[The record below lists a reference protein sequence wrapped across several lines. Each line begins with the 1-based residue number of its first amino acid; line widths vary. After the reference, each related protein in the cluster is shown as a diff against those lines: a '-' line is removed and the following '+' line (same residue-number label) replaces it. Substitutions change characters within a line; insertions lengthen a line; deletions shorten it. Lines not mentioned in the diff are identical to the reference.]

1 MSGKRVAKKPKKNG
15 DGASR
20 QSPGESSRPP
30 ENAGK
35 EAFHQLYGTEL
46 PEEDILSKAGGTDY
60 PDLPDEDAEQPEQSR
75 QDRAAEIRAAIEA
88 AIAAQEAS
96 RAASRPAKVETV
108 PDAGFSDESDSRGTE
123 GTCDEGPEILTEFVP
138 RRTPPGVLR
147 TRRGQDDGKQLSQP
161 AEQTGKG
168 GTENRKPPAKAPKPF
183 GGRKQDGKTGK
194 KERKVGQKG
203 KKADIT
209 AINEKKDTAQTPKKS
224 RVKKIA
230 IYLLLGIAVLAGG
243 VLFSIY
249 RSAAGAY
256 DPGTTVPADSG
267 APGKKARERAV
278 QADPSMVRRE
288 GTYCFVVGAT
298 DNEGYRTDTMM
309 LVFFEP
315 AKQVL
320 NILQIPRD
328 LLIETGHASNKA
340 NALYAY
346 GKGALMKSA
355 LSSAFGIPIDDYVV
369 INLTCFRT
377 VVDKLGGVELDVPFD
392 MDYEDPDQDLY
403 IHLKQGLQTL
413 DGKEAEGFV
422 RYRYGYVDMDFGR
435 MNAQKMF
442 LAAMAKTVTKPAGIT
457 KVPGLI
463 DTVFKNMKA
472 DLTASQMLS
481 YATKALKIPLE
492 NIRIFSLPSESW
504 YYDGE
509 SGLTAYR
516 TETMYIINNYFSPYD
531 GLIENATLVEY
542 GRKYNTEFNLD
553 GNTLVEIDEN
563 RPTFYLNPKWDWQE
577 FLAHQQGTAVTE
589 QDGQEDDT
597 TIDTTPESDVGPVPE
612 TEEIDGT

>member
-1 MSGKRVAKKPKKNG
+1 LAGKRVAKKPKKDKNG
-15 DGASR
+15 IIR
-20 QSPGESSRPP
+20 QELGVPSRPP
-30 ENAGK
+30 EK
-35 EAFHQLYGTEL
+35 EAYQRFYGIEPQEASL
-46 PEEDILSKAGGTDY
+46 PNTQEDDY
-60 PDLPDEDAEQPEQSR
+60 AEVQGEDSTKDEGFGR
-75 QDRAAEIRAAIEA
+75 DRAAEIRAAIET
-88 AIAAQEAS
+88 AIAAQEAE
-96 RAASRPAKVETV
+96 RTAGGTLGQETS
-108 PDAGFSDESDSRGTE
+108 PDFDLYDAGESKDAGDIS
-123 GTCDEGPEILTEFVP
+123 DEGPEILTERFP
-138 RRTPPGVLR
+138 RRSRPIELR
-147 TRRGQDDGKQLSQP
+147 PRRVPNESVKRSLP
-161 AEQTGKG
+161 AVQTGKNLIE
-168 GTENRKPPAKAPKPF
+168 TKKAPEHIA
-183 GGRKQDGKTGK
+183 KTAAQPKDKEKAK
-194 KERKVGQKG
+194 KNKNKDAVKSS
-203 KKADIT
+203 KKNRA
-209 AINEKKDTAQTPKKS
+209 
-224 RVKKIA
+224 KKIA
-230 IYLLLGIAVLAGG
+230 LYLLLGLIIVLGG

-256 DPGTTVPADSG
+256 DPGDLTPANAG
-267 APGKKARERAV
+267 ALGKKARERAV

-309 LVFFEP
+309 LAFFEP

-328 LLIETGHASNKA
+328 LLIETGHDSNKA

-355 LSSAFGIPIDDYVV
+355 LSSAFGIPIDNYVV

-377 VVDKLGGVELDVPFD
+377 VVDKLGGVELNVPFD

-413 DGKEAEGFV
+413 DGKDAEGFV
-422 RYRYGYVDMDFGR
+422 RFRYGYVDMDFGR

-442 LAAMAKTVTKPAGIT
+442 LAALAKTVTKPTNAI

-463 DTVFKNMKA
+463 DTVFKNMKT
-472 DLTASQMLS
+472 DLTATQMLS

-516 TETMYIINNYFSPYD
+516 AETMYIINNYFSPYD
-531 GLIENATLVEY
+531 DMIENATLVEY
-542 GRKYNTEFNLD
+542 GRKYETQFNLD
-553 GNTLVEIDEN
+553 GNSLVEIDEN
-563 RPTFYLNPKWDWQE
+563 RPKFNLNPKWNWQE
-577 FLAHQQGTAVTE
+577 FLAHQQGVGTE
-589 QDGQEDDT
+589 QEEEKDT
-597 TIDTTPESDVGPVPE
+597 TIDTTPESDVGPVPGM
-612 TEEIDGT
+612 EENDGT

>member
-1 MSGKRVAKKPKKNG
+1 MAGKRVAKKAKKEKNG
-15 DGASR
+15 AFLRS
-20 QSPGESSRPP
+20 SGEPSKPLGDA
-30 ENAGK
+30 EK
-35 EAFHQLYGTEL
+35 EAFYRYYGSAQ
-46 PEEDILSKAGGTDY
+46 PEDTPPALNGAGA
-60 PDLPDEDAEQPEQSR
+60 PDLPDEDAPVEAGAGR
-75 QDRAAEIRAAIEA
+75 NRAAEIRAAIEA
-88 AIAAQEAS
+88 ALAAEEAK
-96 RAASRPAKVETV
+96 RAAGENTTPDFDLY
-108 PDAGFSDESDSRGTE
+108 DAGDSKDAGDPS
-123 GTCDEGPEILTEFVP
+123 GEGPEILTENFP
-138 RRTPPGVLR
+138 RRSKPAQLRPRRAQDEGGVRSLPAVAAGDVMAIASKTPDKTEKSAGKHIE
-147 TRRGQDDGKQLSQP
+147 RGQ
-161 AEQTGKG
+161 
-168 GTENRKPPAKAPKPF
+168 
-183 GGRKQDGKTGK
+183 
-194 KERKVGQKG
+194 
-203 KKADIT
+203 ADKNGVKN
-209 AINEKKDTAQTPKKS
+209 AVASARKS
-224 RVKKIA
+224 RTKKIVL
-230 IYLLLGIAVLAGG
+230 YSLLAVVGLLCG

-256 DPGTTVPADSG
+256 DPGNTAPTDTG
-267 APGKKARERAV
+267 APGKKPRERAV

-328 LLIETGHASNKA
+328 LFIDTGHDSNKA

-377 VVDKLGGVELDVPFD
+377 VVDKLGGVPLSVPFD

-403 IHLKQGLQTL
+403 IHLKAGQQTL
-413 DGKEAEGFV
+413 NGKDAEGFV
-422 RYRYGYVDMDFGR
+422 RFRYGYADMDFGR

-442 LAAMAKTVTKPAGIT
+442 LAALAKTVTKPTNIA

-463 DTVFKNMKA
+463 DTVFKNMKT
-472 DLTASQMLS
+472 DLTASDMLS

-492 NIRIFSLPSESW
+492 NVRIFSLPSESW

-531 GLIENATLVEY
+531 EMIENATLVEY
-542 GRKYNTEFNLD
+542 GRKYETQFNLD
-553 GNTLVEIDEN
+553 GNTLIEIDEN
-563 RPTFYLNPKWDWQE
+563 RPTFYLNPKWNWKE
-577 FLAHQQGTAVTE
+577 FLAQQQGSTAPE
-589 QDGQEDDT
+589 QEEEGDT
-597 TIDTTPESDVGPVPE
+597 TIDTTPESDVGPVPG
-612 TEEIDGT
+612 TEENDGT

>member
-1 MSGKRVAKKPKKNG
+1 MAGKRVAKKTKKDKSG
-15 DGASR
+15 TFR
-20 QSPGESSRPP
+20 QEPVEPSRPL
-30 ENAGK
+30 EN
-35 EAFHQLYGTEL
+35 TEKVAYQRYYDI
-46 PEEDILSKAGGTDY
+46 EEQEDTPPNSEETDY
-60 PDLPDEDAEQPEQSR
+60 PGPPDEDNTEKEGIGR
-75 QDRAAEIRAAIEA
+75 DRATEIRAAIEA
-88 AIAAQEAS
+88 AIAAQEAKKAFGVPSAEEMS
-96 RAASRPAKVETV
+96 RGFDLF
-108 PDAGFSDESDSRGTE
+108 DAGESKDSGDTA
-123 GTCDEGPEILTEFVP
+123 DEGPEILTERFP
-138 RRTPPGVLR
+138 RRSRPIELR
-147 TRRGQDDGKQLSQP
+147 PRRIPYEGIERSLP
-161 AEQTGKG
+161 AVQTGKNSVE
-168 GTENRKPPAKAPKPF
+168 TKKAPQNPVKSSK
-183 GGRKQDGKTGK
+183 GCKEEGKANKKGK
-194 KERKVGQKG
+194 KEAAK
-203 KKADIT
+203 
-209 AINEKKDTAQTPKKS
+209 PSKKS
-224 RVKKIA
+224 RAKKIA
-230 IYLLLGIAVLAGG
+230 LYLLLGIVVIFCG
-243 VLFSIY
+243 VLFSVY

-256 DPGTTVPADSG
+256 DPGESTPASAG
-267 APGKKARERAV
+267 ALGKKARERAV

-328 LLIETGHASNKA
+328 LIIETGHDSNKA

-377 VVDKLGGVELDVPFD
+377 VVDKLGGVELNVPFD

-422 RYRYGYVDMDFGR
+422 RYRYGYVDMDYGR

-442 LAAMAKTVTKPAGIT
+442 LAALAKTVTKPLNAV

-463 DTVFKNMKA
+463 DTVFKNMKT
-472 DLTASQMLS
+472 DLTASEMLS

-492 NIRIFSLPSESW
+492 NIRIFSMPSESW

-531 GLIENATLVEY
+531 EMIENATLVEY
-542 GRKYNTEFNLD
+542 GRKYETEFNLD

-563 RPTFYLNPKWDWQE
+563 RPKFNLNPKWDWQE
-577 FLAHQQGTAVTE
+577 YLRKQQGGGTE
-589 QDGQEDDT
+589 QVEEEADT
-597 TIDTTPESDVGPVPE
+597 NIDTTPESDVGPVPGM
-612 TEEIDGT
+612 EENNGN